1 MTQTISDFIAEKL
14 YNCLLEIEKVI
25 GKENDLYKMI
35 KQFYISEPPSKQSNC
50 VNHPELIK
58 YSSIIVKVA
67 KKNDKGYFY
76 FDETEISSYLEKSL
90 NDPCKNL
97 DSSVRPLFEVK
108 IKRYLELF
116 INTLCR

>member
-1 MTQTISDFIAEKL
+1 MAQTISDFISEKL
-14 YNCLLEIEKVI
+14 YNCLIEIEKVI

-35 KQFYISEPPSKQSNC
+35 KQFYISDPPTRESKS
-50 VNHPELIK
+50 VNHAELIK

-76 FDETEISSYLEKSL
+76 FEENEINAYLENSL
-90 NDPCKNL
+90 NNPCQKL
-97 DSSVRPLFEVK
+97 EPSVRAPFEIK

-116 INTLCR
+116 INTLCK

>member
-1 MTQTISDFIAEKL
+1 MTQTISDFISEKL
-14 YNCLLEIEKVI
+14 YNCLMEIEKVI

-35 KQFYISEPPSKQSNC
+35 KQFFIIDPPLKKSDA

-76 FDETEISSYLEKSL
+76 FEEKEINDYLEKSL
-90 NDPCKNL
+90 NNPCKNL
-97 DSSVRPLFEVK
+97 EPSIRAPFEIK

-116 INTLCR
+116 INTLCK

>member
-1 MTQTISDFIAEKL
+1 MTQTISDFISEKL
-14 YNCLLEIEKVI
+14 FNCLTEIEKVI

-35 KQFYISEPPSKQSNC
+35 KQFYITDVPSKQSNS
-50 VNHPELIK
+50 VNHTELIK
-58 YSSIIVKVA
+58 YSSIIVKVS

-76 FDETEISSYLEKSL
+76 FEEKEINDYLEKSL

-97 DSSVRPLFEVK
+97 DPSIRALFEIK

-116 INTLCR
+116 INTLCK